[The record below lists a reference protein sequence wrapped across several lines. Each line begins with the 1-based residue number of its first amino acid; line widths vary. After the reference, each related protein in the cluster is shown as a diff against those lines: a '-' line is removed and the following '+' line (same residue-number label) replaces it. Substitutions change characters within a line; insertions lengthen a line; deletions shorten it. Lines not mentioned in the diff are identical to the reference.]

1 MFTYNNHTF
10 EANSKHKY
18 NFIPNKEGN
27 YEFTNSK
34 DEKIILPLWSLEIL
48 DLSPSITDLSK
59 YDKAI
64 CDYFRLNFGDKI
76 LAEALNS
83 FKKKDLFTQ
92 EYFPYESSFDYTIS
106 QAVALYLPY
115 LVTYPIKEFKG
126 DGWERYVDKL
136 CISVFVKNKYDLW
149 TGKLLKKCLELKYPW
164 LKFFKISEY
173 SIGYGNFDEHLVFLS
188 ISNGENIKSKNIYI
202 PLKAFI
208 DRDTEA
214 IKKYHTDYFTNYYKW
229 PGGWG
234 KNITKEDVLGWR
246 KENLDLLES
255 DAFKEFCE
263 YLEGKEVESNS
274 KTKKFFVTMAVEG
287 IYRIEVECDAEC
299 GLEEIKEAATKAWEE
314 ADFGELEDLDI
325 EGFIRYSSDEG
336 EYEF

>member
-173 SIGYGNFDEHLVFLS
+173 SIGYGNFDEHLVYL
-188 ISNGENIKSKNIYI
+188 NIFDEKNAKPKSIYI

-208 DRDTEA
+208 ERDVEA
-214 IKKYHTDYFTNYYKW
+214 IKEYHTKYFTNYYKW

-234 KNITKEDVLGWR
+234 KDTTEEDVLGWR